1 MIVHVVL
8 FRPKAGL
15 AAEGR
20 AGLVGAIERAHR
32 EIPDIR
38 RFLVGTRTA
47 RDIDYA
53 GVMPDF
59 PYIAQIEMDDQEA
72 LRRYLAHP
80 AHAELGRLFWETSD
94 AALAYDF
101 EVLDASAAS
110 TLLADTP

>member
-15 AAEGR
+15 APERR

-32 EIPDIR
+32 EIPGIR

-47 RDIDYA
+47 RDTTYA

-59 PYIAQIEMDDQEA
+59 PYLAQIELDDKEA
-72 LRRYLAHP
+72 LRRYLEHP
-80 AHAELGRLFWETSD
+80 AHAELGQLFWETSD
-94 AALAYDF
+94 AALAYDY
-101 EVLDASAAS
+101 EALDASAAAR
-110 TLLADTP
+110 LLT